1 MTVDARYSRHVGLF
15 GAEGQQRLGRVTVG
29 IIGLGGLGC
38 HVAQQLAYLGVSR
51 FFLVDGDVVAVS
63 NLNRLVGSSES
74 DVGARKVDVAESM
87 ITAIQTSASVIRTAR
102 HFSLN
107 DPIDGLERVDVL
119 FGCVDNDPVRLDLV
133 RYSSAHARPYID
145 LASDVGPGGE
155 FGGRIVFAKDGE
167 RCLSCLG
174 ELDQHALARAQMT
187 GEQRAADDKIYG
199 VDRDALG
206 DTGPSVV
213 SINGVVAS
221 LAVTEFLVWVTG
233 LREPHGYLN
242 YRGDSG
248 TVGAR
253 AAPARSYCHYCMTL
267 WWSSVP

>member
-1 MTVDARYSRHVGLF
+1 MTGDARYSRHVGLF
-15 GAEGQQRLGRVTVG
+15 GAEGQQRVERATVA
-29 IIGLGGLGC
+29 IIGLGGLGS

-51 FFLVDGDVVAVS
+51 FFLVDGDVVSVS
-63 NLNRLVGSSES
+63 NLNRLVGSSEK
-74 DVGARKVDVAESM
+74 DVGTRKVDVGESM
-87 ITAIQTSASVIRTAR
+87 ITAIQSSASVIRVPR

-107 DPIDGLERVDVL
+107 DPIDGFERVDVL

-133 RYSSAHARPYID
+133 RCASAYARPYVD
-145 LASDVGPGGE
+145 LASDVAPGGE

-167 RCLSCLG
+167 RCLSCLA
-174 ELDQHALARAQMT
+174 ELDQHALARGQMT
-187 GEQRAADDKIYG
+187 DEQRAADDKIYG

-242 YRGDSG
+242 YRGDRG
-248 TVGAR
+248 TVGVRADAAR
-253 AAPARSYCHYCMTL
+253 GYCHYCMTL
-267 WWSSVP
+267 WGSKVP